1 MKIRNIMTPEHPT
14 DPNDESSFKKE
25 LEENIK
31 CLRSLGVDVA
41 DIDIASLDAYNI
53 EATSTKEKT

>member
-1 MKIRNIMTPEHPT
+1 MKIRNILTPEYPT
-14 DPNDESSFKKE
+14 DPNDEGSFSKE

-31 CLRSLGVDVA
+31 CLRSAGVDVA
-41 DIDIASLDAYNI
+41 DIDIASLDTYNN